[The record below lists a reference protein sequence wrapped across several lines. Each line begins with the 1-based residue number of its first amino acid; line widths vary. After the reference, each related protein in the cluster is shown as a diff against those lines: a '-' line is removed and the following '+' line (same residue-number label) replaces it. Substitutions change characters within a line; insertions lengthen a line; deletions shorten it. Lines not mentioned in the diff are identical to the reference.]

1 MRKEIDRGIKYKM
14 DLIRIGLETA
24 EYKVLGTVALY
35 KKQRFSDL
43 LNNGKKFIV
52 LRDVKVF
59 PLSSEGSSYEKDY
72 LMVNKDFVVLS
83 WEE

>member
-1 MRKEIDRGIKYKM
+1 MGKEMDRGIKYKM

-24 EYKVLGTVALY
+24 KCKVFGTVALY

-52 LRDVKVF
+52 LRDVKVS
-59 PLSSEGSSYEKDY
+59 PLDSEGSSYEKEY
-72 LMVNKDFVVLS
+72 LMVNKDFIVLS